1 MRIIAL
7 FVVTSALCAS
17 VFAQVSQGSTTRY
30 YRHEVNVSRT
40 AMFLPRSQW
49 DDYEN
54 EVYQAM
60 VYEREH
66 DYVRWFNPSSSG
78 TLISYYY
85 HLNLQIGLT
94 YRFGRY

>member
-1 MRIIAL
+1 MNRIAL
-7 FVVTSALCAS
+7 FVIASALCAS
-17 VFAQVSQGSTTRY
+17 VFAQDSQGSTTRY

-40 AMFLPRSQW
+40 AMFLPSSQW
-49 DDYEN
+49 KDYEN

-66 DYVRWFNPSSSG
+66 DYVRWFSTSSG